1 MKTLGLAMCLTTA
14 ALVFPVTAR
23 GGELY
28 LGFLWDWKIE
38 VALAWVSWIL
48 SLNWLFRQALVLA
61 LRTPGSRL
69 RAGERIIRAGA
80 DAS

>member
-1 MKTLGLAMCLTTA
+1 MKTLGFASCLTTA
-14 ALVFPVTAR
+14 ALVLPVTAPS
-23 GGELY
+23 GEAY
-28 LGFLWDWKIE
+28 LRFVWDWRIE
-38 VALAWVSWIL
+38 VVAAWLFWTP

-69 RAGERIIRAGA
+69 RAAERIIRSGT